1 MPDAITPGDRQSI
14 AVRVPRPR
22 GALRSLRE
30 ANLRRIVE
38 VISRDGGLSQAEIA
52 RRTELSAATVSN
64 LVAELRKRGLV
75 RRREVRGGGRRG
87 LELVGGRASGVVVG
101 IDFGHR
107 HITVG
112 IADTAGRLLADDRQP
127 LPPDLGAD
135 ESCAEAWAMATRL
148 LDRAGISRADVLQ
161 VGVGLPGPID
171 PVSGRVGWGAILHRW
186 AGQVARTTL
195 EDAFGLPVVVDNDG
209 NLGALGELRHG
220 AGRGCT
226 DLVCLNLATGVGA
239 GLIIGGRVHH
249 GAAGTAG
256 EIGHITIDEHGQL
269 CRCGNR
275 GCLETV
281 VSITALHHQLAE
293 LRLPGLTAGSDG
305 PLTSLGSLGVNPVAA
320 RIVTEGG
327 RVLGRVLAELCNCL
341 NPAAIVIGGELGTAG
356 QPLLE
361 GVRESIHHY
370 ALSASA
376 HAVDIRTAQLG
387 LRSELMG
394 AVSQAIE
401 YALIQ
406 P

>member
-1 MPDAITPGDRQSI
+1 MVSAPSARRQRSRQQLLEIIRGHPGGVTRGYLS
-14 AVRVPRPR
+14 AVT
-22 GALRSLRE
+22 GLSRSAVAEGVQDL
-30 ANLRRIVE
+30 LP
-38 VISRDGGLSQAEIA
+38 GGLVIEQRDHGGSS
-52 RRTELSAATVSN
+52 RSRGRPSSLLVPAAP
-64 LVAELRKRGLV
+64 
-75 RRREVRGGGRRG
+75 
-87 LELVGGRASGVVVG
+87 SGAVVG
-101 IDFGHR
+101 IDLGHTHLAVAVAR
-107 HITVG
+107 TDG
-112 IADTAGRLLADDRQP
+112 ELLAEQRESFDVDDR
-127 LPPDLGAD
+127 
-135 ESCAEAWAMATRL
+135 AEAAVEVAARL
-148 LDRAGISRADVLQ
+148 AGSLVAYSGLTMGDVLGVAAGIPCPLNS
-161 VGVGLPGPID
+161 
-171 PVSGRVGWGAILHRW
+171 VSGRTRPLGDHPSWSDFDVREELSRRLERPVRVANDAEMGAHGER
-186 AGQVARTTL
+186 R
-195 EDAFGLPVVVDNDG
+195 FG
-209 NLGALGELRHG
+209 A
-220 AGRGCT
+220 ARGCR
-226 DLVCLNLATGVGA
+226 DFLYVKASHGLGA
-239 GLIIGGRVHH
+239 GLVLNGEVYR
-249 GAAGTAG
+249 GATGAAG
-256 EIGHITIDEHGQL
+256 EIGHIQLPGAQGL